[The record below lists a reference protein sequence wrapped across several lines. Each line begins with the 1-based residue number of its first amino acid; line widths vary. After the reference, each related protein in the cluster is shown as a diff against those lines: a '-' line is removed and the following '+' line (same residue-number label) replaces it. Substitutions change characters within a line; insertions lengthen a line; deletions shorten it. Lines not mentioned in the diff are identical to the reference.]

1 MLTLA
6 KIKEFLKNLPN
17 QPLRT
22 RKIILWSIV
31 IIISIGFFFLWL
43 HGVKVK
49 TGSFQK
55 ENFLKSINV
64 PNLGEK
70 LQEMPS
76 TDLPEN
82 SGPNQEE
89 LKKLEEMIKEMEK
102 EQPQEK

>member
-1 MLTLA
+1 MLNLVQ
-6 KIKEFLKNLPN
+6 IKEFLKNLPN

-22 RKIILWSIV
+22 RKIILWSTV

-55 ENFLKSINV
+55 ENFFKSINV
-64 PNLGEK
+64 PNLQEK
-70 LQEMPS
+70 LQEMPG

-82 SGPNQEE
+82 PPGLSQEE
-89 LKKLEEMIKEMEK
+89 LKKLEEMIKEMEE
-102 EQPQEK
+102 EQP